1 MRDAG
6 GGRPGQGRRRP
17 AWALPGCA
25 NALPKSA
32 VRCSS
37 LFIPTGSTVCAR
49 IPLYESP
56 ETKTRILLADDHE
69 IVRRGLRTLLE
80 MRADWEIC
88 AEVADG
94 RAAVQLAE
102 ELAPDIVILDLSM
115 PELNGLEAARQI
127 VQSTGSQ
134 VLMLTMHE
142 TEQFMR
148 EALAA
153 GVRGYILK
161 TDAGRDLI
169 AGVEALLRGEFFFTS
184 RLAATIYA
192 AEFAGTGKRRRAK
205 SPGGLTPR
213 EREILQL
220 LAEGR
225 KNRDVG
231 KALNISVKTAE
242 THRARIMAKLG
253 VESVADLVR
262 YAIRNGLIAP

>member
-1 MRDAG
+1 M
-6 GGRPGQGRRRP
+6 
-17 AWALPGCA
+17 
-25 NALPKSA
+25 
-32 VRCSS
+32 
-37 LFIPTGSTVCAR
+37 STE
-49 IPLYESP
+49 P
-56 ETKTRILLADDHE
+56 KTRILLADDHD

-80 MRADWEIC
+80 LRSDWEIC
-88 AEVADG
+88 AEASDG
-94 RAAVQLAE
+94 RTAVQFAQ

-115 PELNGLEAARQI
+115 PELNGLEAARRI
-127 VQSTGSQ
+127 AAHSPRSRM
-134 VLMLTMHE
+134 LMLTMHE
-142 TEQFMR
+142 TEQFVR

-161 TDAGRDLI
+161 TDAGRDL
-169 AGVEALLRGEFFFTS
+169 ASAVDALIRGETFFAS

-192 AEFAGTGKRRRAK
+192 AEFAGVGRRRRAK
-205 SPGGLTPR
+205 SQAGLTPR

-231 KALNISVKTAE
+231 KVLNISVKTAE

-253 VESVADLVR
+253 IDSVADLVR

>member
-1 MRDAG
+1 M
-6 GGRPGQGRRRP
+6 
-17 AWALPGCA
+17 
-25 NALPKSA
+25 
-32 VRCSS
+32 
-37 LFIPTGSTVCAR
+37 ST
-49 IPLYESP
+49 ES
-56 ETKTRILLADDHE
+56 KTRILLADDHD

-80 MRADWEIC
+80 MRADWEVC
-88 AEVADG
+88 AEASDG

-102 ELAPDIVILDLSM
+102 ELAPDVVILDLSM
-115 PELNGLEAARQI
+115 PELNGLEAARRI
-127 VQSTGSQ
+127 VPHCPRSR

-142 TEQFMR
+142 TEQFVR

-161 TDAGRDLI
+161 TDAGRELLAAVD
-169 AGVEALLRGEFFFTS
+169 ALLRGETSFTS

-192 AEFAGTGKRRRAK
+192 AEFAGGGKRRRSK

-242 THRARIMAKLG
+242 THRARIMAKL
-253 VESVADLVR
+253 EIDSVADLVR
-262 YAIRNGLIAP
+262 YAIRNGLITP

>member
-1 MRDAG
+1 MTTE
-6 GGRPGQGRRRP
+6 P
-17 AWALPGCA
+17 
-25 NALPKSA
+25 
-32 VRCSS
+32 
-37 LFIPTGSTVCAR
+37 
-49 IPLYESP
+49 
-56 ETKTRILLADDHE
+56 KTRILLADDHD

-80 MRADWEIC
+80 LRSDWEIC
-88 AEVADG
+88 AEASDG
-94 RAAVQLAE
+94 RAAVQFAE

-115 PELNGLEAARQI
+115 PELNGLEAARRI
-127 VQSTGSQ
+127 AAHCPRSRM
-134 VLMLTMHE
+134 LMLTMHE
-142 TEQFMR
+142 TEQFVR

-161 TDAGRDLI
+161 TDAGRDL
-169 AGVEALLRGEFFFTS
+169 ANAVDALIRGETFFAS

-192 AEFAGTGKRRRAK
+192 AEFAGMGRRRRSK
-205 SPGGLTPR
+205 SQAGLTPR

-253 VESVADLVR
+253 IDSVADLVR

>member
-1 MRDAG
+1 M
-6 GGRPGQGRRRP
+6 
-17 AWALPGCA
+17 
-25 NALPKSA
+25 NS
-32 VRCSS
+32 
-37 LFIPTGSTVCAR
+37 
-49 IPLYESP
+49 ES
-56 ETKTRILLADDHE
+56 KTRILLADDHD

-88 AEVADG
+88 AEAADG
-94 RAAVQLAE
+94 RTAVQLTE
-102 ELAPDIVILDLSM
+102 ELAPDVVILDLSM
-115 PELNGLEAARQI
+115 PQLNGLEAARRI
-127 VQSTGSQ
+127 AAHVRRTR

-142 TEQFMR
+142 TEQFVR

-161 TDAGRDLI
+161 TDAGRDLHN
-169 AGVEALLRGEFFFTS
+169 AVDALLRGETFFTS

-192 AEFAGTGKRRRAK
+192 AEFAGVGRRRRPK
-205 SPGGLTPR
+205 SQGGLTPR

-231 KALNISVKTAE
+231 KVLNISVKTAE

>member
-1 MRDAG
+1 M
-6 GGRPGQGRRRP
+6 
-17 AWALPGCA
+17 
-25 NALPKSA
+25 N
-32 VRCSS
+32 
-37 LFIPTGSTVCAR
+37 T
-49 IPLYESP
+49 
-56 ETKTRILLADDHE
+56 ETKTRILLADDHD

-80 MRADWEIC
+80 LRPDWEIC
-88 AEVADG
+88 AEASDG
-94 RAAVQLAE
+94 RSAVQFAE
-102 ELAPDIVILDLSM
+102 ELAPDVIILDLSM
-115 PELNGLEAARQI
+115 PELNGLEAARRI
-127 VQSTGSQ
+127 AAHCPHSR

-142 TEQFMR
+142 TEQFVR

-153 GVRGYILK
+153 GVRGYVLK
-161 TDAGRDLI
+161 TDAGRDLLN
-169 AGVEALLRGEFFFTS
+169 AVDALLRGETFFAS

-192 AEFAGTGKRRRAK
+192 LEFAGLSRRRRSK
-205 SPGGLTPR
+205 SQAGLTPR

-253 VESVADLVR
+253 IDSVADLVR

>member
-1 MRDAG
+1 M
-6 GGRPGQGRRRP
+6 
-17 AWALPGCA
+17 
-25 NALPKSA
+25 
-32 VRCSS
+32 
-37 LFIPTGSTVCAR
+37 STQ
-49 IPLYESP
+49 P
-56 ETKTRILLADDHE
+56 KTRILLADDHD

-80 MRADWEIC
+80 LRGDWEIC
-88 AEVADG
+88 AEASDG
-94 RAAVQLAE
+94 RAAVQMTE
-102 ELAPDIVILDLSM
+102 ELAPDVVILDLSM
-115 PELNGLEAARQI
+115 PELNGLEAARRI
-127 VQSTGSQ
+127 MSHCPRSR

-142 TEQFMR
+142 TEQFVR

-161 TDAGRDLI
+161 TDAGRDLHN
-169 AGVEALLRGEFFFTS
+169 AVDALLNGEHFFSS

-192 AEFAGTGKRRRAK
+192 SEFAGVGRRRRSK
-205 SPGGLTPR
+205 SRAGLTPR

-253 VESVADLVR
+253 IDSVADLVR

>member
-1 MRDAG
+1 MNT
-6 GGRPGQGRRRP
+6 P
-17 AWALPGCA
+17 
-25 NALPKSA
+25 S
-32 VRCSS
+32 
-37 LFIPTGSTVCAR
+37 
-49 IPLYESP
+49 
-56 ETKTRILLADDHE
+56 KTRILLADDHD

-80 MRADWEIC
+80 MRRDWEVC
-88 AEVADG
+88 AEVSDG
-94 RAAVQLAE
+94 RAAVQLCEA
-102 ELAPDIVILDLSM
+102 LDPDVVILDLSM
-115 PELNGLEAARQI
+115 PELNGLEAARRI
-127 VQSTGSQ
+127 VAHCPRSR

-142 TEQFMR
+142 TEQFVR

-161 TDAGRDLI
+161 TDAGR
-169 AGVEALLRGEFFFTS
+169 ELLNAVDTLLHGGTCFTS

-192 AEFAGTGKRRRAK
+192 AEFAGLGKRRRTK
-205 SPGGLTPR
+205 SPSGLTPR

-253 VESVADLVR
+253 IASVADLVR
-262 YAIRNGLIAP
+262 YAIRNGLITP